1 MRVSERGRN
10 INGCKENDD
19 IREMIPLVTAAD
31 QNIIVDLFTTKNQCE
46 GLELLGRNGEKSDEV
61 FLI

>member
-1 MRVSERGRN
+1 MDAKG
-10 INGCKENDD
+10 DD
-19 IREMIPLVTAAD
+19 IKRNNPPGTAAD

-46 GLELLGRNGEKSDEV
+46 GLELLGRNGEKSDEI

>member
-10 INGCKENDD
+10 ISGCKEDDD
-19 IREMIPLVTAAD
+19 IIPLVTAAD